1 MVKTPDDR
9 APSVV
14 AASDPIGRRR
24 ALRWLAAGFG
34 GAVGTAAQAA
44 DILIA
49 DTHSHIAMRIDPW
62 ATCLRCSLNDSG
74 VSLMSWA
81 LGSDGPFIQRMPN
94 GSVQVNFKPSVD
106 QLRQAYTRMLDGMQR
121 RIRRESLR
129 MALNPE
135 HVDYALQGQLHIV
148 LSTEG
153 AHFLGG
159 DVNYLDVVYAQG
171 IRQIGLGHFLE
182 GDLLD
187 IRTEAPKIGGLSD
200 FGRSVIARCNNLG
213 ILVDLAHS
221 TDQAV
226 AQALEV
232 AKQPMLWSHSA
243 IALQAT
249 DWRSRSNHIMSVSL
263 ANAKTMAQ
271 RGGVIGMWPSKFNF
285 NDPRA
290 YVHALG
296 EAVAM
301 IGEDHVA
308 FGTDMQGLAPQ
319 HTMLESYT
327 GMREIVNLMLA
338 TNMPEK
344 TVRKVAGENYARL
357 LKTVMQGRTS

>member
-1 MVKTPDDR
+1 M
-9 APSVV
+9 
-14 AASDPIGRRR
+14 
-24 ALRWLAAGFG
+24 
-34 GAVGTAAQAA
+34 GTAAQAA

-94 GSVQVNFKPSVD
+94 GSIQVNFKPSVD

-135 HVDYALQGQLHIV
+135 HVDFALQGQLHIV

-200 FGRSVIARCNNLG
+200 FGRSVIARCNSLG

-226 AQALEV
+226 AQAL
-232 AKQPMLWSHSA
+232 A
-243 IALQAT
+243 
-249 DWRSRSNHIMSVSL
+249 
-263 ANAKTMAQ
+263 
-271 RGGVIGMWPSKFNF
+271 
-285 NDPRA
+285 RA
-290 YVHALG
+290 R
-296 EAVAM
+296 
-301 IGEDHVA
+301 
-308 FGTDMQGLAPQ
+308 P
-319 HTMLESYT
+319 
-327 GMREIVNLMLA
+327 
-338 TNMPEK
+338 
-344 TVRKVAGENYARL
+344 
-357 LKTVMQGRTS
+357 

>member
-1 MVKTPDDR
+1 MVKILNDR
-9 APSVV
+9 APTLV
-14 AASDPIGRRR
+14 AATDPAGRRR
-24 ALRWLAAGFG
+24 ALRWLAAGIG
-34 GAVGTAAQAA
+34 GAMGTAAHAA

-49 DTHSHIAMRIDPW
+49 DTHSHIAFRAGPDTCMRCGL
-62 ATCLRCSLNDSG
+62 TESG
-74 VSLMSWA
+74 VNLMSWA
-81 LGSDGPFIQRMPN
+81 LVSDAPFLQRMPN
-94 GSVQVNFKPSVD
+94 GSIQVNLKPSVE
-106 QLRQAYTRMLDGMQR
+106 QLREAYTRMLSGMQR
-121 RIRRESLR
+121 RIRGENLR

-135 HVDYALQGQLHIV
+135 HVDLALQGQLHIV
-148 LSTEG
+148 MSTEG

-159 DVNYLDVVYAQG
+159 DVNYLDVVYENG

-187 IRTEAPKIGGLSD
+187 IRTEAPKLGGLSGL
-200 FGRSVIARCNNLG
+200 GRSVIARCNSLG
-213 ILVDLAHS
+213 ILIDLAHS

-232 AKQPMLWSHSA
+232 SKQPMLWSHSA
-243 IALQAT
+243 ISRQAT
-249 DWRSRSNHIMSVSL
+249 DWRSRGNQIMSVSL

-271 RGGVIGMWPSKFNF
+271 RGGVIGIWPSKFNF

-290 YVHALG
+290 YVEALG

-301 IGEDHVA
+301 VGEDHVA

-338 TNMPEK
+338 SNMPET
-344 TVRKVAGENYARL
+344 TVRKVAGQNYARL
-357 LKTVMQGRTS
+357 LKTVMQGRTG